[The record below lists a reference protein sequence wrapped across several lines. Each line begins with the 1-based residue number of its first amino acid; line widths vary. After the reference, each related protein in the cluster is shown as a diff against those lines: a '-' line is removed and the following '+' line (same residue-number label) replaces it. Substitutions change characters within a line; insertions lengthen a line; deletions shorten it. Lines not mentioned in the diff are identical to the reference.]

1 MYSIMQADDEISTFS
16 FSFLYFSFMLFY
28 KLLFLFRIYPFSVLL
43 LQDQNMKFFTKRL
56 NKKKLTKSHTET
68 KLVTPVAHQH
78 DNNKPLPPSPSST
91 SLPPSALTANLA
103 TKDVETINN
112 DSWLELNLPNDFSSS
127 LDIPQLQPHQSKEV
141 PSNKLEI
148 NTEKS
153 LSPEAEKITE
163 VSSFSYPNNFI
174 NTTTHNEVN
183 KPESTETVVTALESS
198 NILMPSVDV
207 DKESQ
212 REKR

>member
-1 MYSIMQADDEISTFS
+1 MQADDEISTFS